1 MPDEPRTAR
10 RADALVAIARSS
22 LADTASSADGDPCE
36 INVHIDVN
44 SLAGAHH
51 IHHWARGGPTAL
63 DNLIQLCSY
72 HHRLVHEGGFCVER
86 VGKRGVRF
94 RRPDG
99 CLIPETSPPR
109 RAGGPGLE
117 RQHRAQGV
125 AISAETCKP
134 RSLGDPLDYGIAVEG
149 LCASTERAQAPT
161 HAREGPHVFPEGTA

>member
-1 MPDEPRTAR
+1 
-10 RADALVAIARSS
+10 
-22 LADTASSADGDPCE
+22 
-36 INVHIDVN
+36 
-44 SLAGAHH
+44 
-51 IHHWARGGPTAL
+51 
-63 DNLIQLCSY
+63 LCSY

-149 LCASTERAQAPT
+149 LCMSTERALKRT
-161 HAREGPHVFPEGTA
+161 HARERPHDFREERPRDFREERPRDFREERPRDFRRGPHEFPNRTTNFPKM